1 MKSSHDESPTGS
13 VWFGSKWN
21 PQEQLSNRSIFGY
34 LEFHGLSLKRRISLC
49 HVDELGRPNV

>member
-34 LEFHGLSLKRRISLC
+34 LEFHGLQPEAMHWPLTR
-49 HVDELGRPNV
+49 